1 MSERQKAATR
11 QRPGAGSRRPPATTT
26 LHRATDNRSDSR
38 FRPLDGPAGLSDPPA
53 TVLAMEDR
61 WTPEHVLSLAPDAAS
76 RRAASK
82 LSAPAPWSA
91 TGSDDRALWGQCQG
105 SGGTPYR
112 TVVELLGPAY
122 RCSCPSRKFPCK
134 HALGLLLLW
143 SARGTGQSRAPEW
156 ATGWLDA
163 RQEKERQLQETREQ
177 QRQRAEQRGA
187 QNEPQDEPQDGS
199 AADAAR
205 SAAAKRAARRSER
218 VAAGAAEI
226 QARLADQL
234 RAGLA
239 DAPQQGPAAWAGVAA
254 RMVDAQAPGLAARAR
269 ELGAVPASGPGWPSR
284 LLEEYG
290 LLHLLASGYRRVD
303 SLPAGLAATVRTR
316 VGFTVDTAEVLRGP
330 VIRDHWLVLGSSDSG
345 DERLTTRRIW
355 LHGSRS
361 GQPALL
367 LSFGRPG
374 TAPDLAL
381 PTGLLLD
388 AEVAFHPGARPLR
401 AALGARFSAPTAPP
415 PAEAVPPGL
424 SLEAALDA
432 YGRALSDD
440 PWLDSWPVVLER
452 VVPLPGA
459 LGWEF
464 ADHSGP
470 APVAIPVDRRST
482 PDSGLWRLAAASG
495 GRPLTLF
502 GECGH
507 RGFTPV
513 TAWYREDTTDD
524 GTTGA
529 RSRIRTLGVTA

>member
-1 MSERQKAATR
+1 
-11 QRPGAGSRRPPATTT
+11 
-26 LHRATDNRSDSR
+26 
-38 FRPLDGPAGLSDPPA
+38 
-53 TVLAMEDR
+53 MEDR
-61 WTPEHVLSLAPDAAS
+61 WTPEHVLSLAPDAPS
-76 RRAASK
+76 RKAASK

-112 TVVELLGPAY
+112 TAVELAGPAY
-122 RCSCPSRKFPCK
+122 QCSCPSRKFPCK

-143 SARGTGQSRAPEW
+143 AARGTGQGQAPEW

-163 RQEKERQLQETREQ
+163 RQEKERQLQDRREQ
-177 QRQRAEQRGA
+177 QRQGAEQDGGA
-187 QNEPQDEPQDGS
+187 EEP
-199 AADAAR
+199 ADTAAR
-205 SAAAKRAARRSER
+205 LAAAKRAARRSER
-218 VAAGAAEI
+218 VAAGAAEL

-269 ELGAVPASGPGWPSR
+269 ELGTVPASGPGWPSR

-290 LLHLLASGYRRVD
+290 LLHLLAAGYQRVD
-303 SLPAGLAATVRTR
+303 SLPAGLAATVRAR

-330 VIRDHWLVLGSSDSG
+330 VVRDHWLVLGSSDSG

-355 LHGSRS
+355 LRGSRS

-374 TAPDLAL
+374 SAPDLAL
-381 PTGLLLD
+381 PTGLRLD

-401 AALGARFSAPTAPP
+401 AALGTRFSAPSVPS

-424 SLEAALDA
+424 RLEAALDA

-459 LGWEF
+459 LGWEL

-482 PDSGLWRLAAASG
+482 PDSGLWRLAAVSG

-507 RGFTPV
+507 RGFTPI
-513 TAWYREDTTDD
+513 TAWYHEETSGDPR
-524 GTTGA
+524 
-529 RSRIRTLGVTA
+529 RIRTLGVTA

>member
-1 MSERQKAATR
+1 
-11 QRPGAGSRRPPATTT
+11 
-26 LHRATDNRSDSR
+26 
-38 FRPLDGPAGLSDPPA
+38 
-53 TVLAMEDR
+53 MEDR
-61 WTPEHVLSLAPDAAS
+61 WTPEHVLSLAPDAPS
-76 RRAASK
+76 RKAASK
-82 LSAPAPWSA
+82 LSAPAPWSV

-112 TVVELLGPAY
+112 TVVELTGPAY
-122 RCSCPSRKFPCK
+122 QCSCPSRKFPCK

-143 SARGTGQSRAPEW
+143 SARGTGQSPAPDW

-163 RQEKERQLQETREQ
+163 RQEKERQLQDRREQ
-177 QRQRAEQRGA
+177 QRQRAEQGGA
-187 QNEPQDEPQDGS
+187 DGGAAGQADS
-199 AADAAR
+199 AAR
-205 SAAAKRAARRSER
+205 LAAAKRAARRSER
-218 VAAGAAEI
+218 VATGAAEI
-226 QARLADQL
+226 QVRLADQL

-239 DAPQQGPAAWAGVAA
+239 DAPQQGPEAWAGVAA

-303 SLPAGLAATVRTR
+303 SLPAGLAATVRAR
-316 VGFTVDTAEVLRGP
+316 VGFTVDAAEVLRGP
-330 VIRDHWLVLGSSDSG
+330 VIRDQWLVLGSSDSG

-355 LHGSRS
+355 LRGSRS

-415 PAEAVPPGL
+415 PATAVPPGL

-459 LGWEF
+459 LGWEL
-464 ADHSGP
+464 ADHNGP

-482 PDSGLWRLAAASG
+482 PDAGLWRLAAASG

-513 TAWYREDTTDD
+513 TAWYREAADGAAGTATDL
-524 GTTGA
+524 
-529 RSRIRTLGVTA
+529 IRTLGVTA